1 MEDERSGPVRT
12 RSGSFFFKK
21 KKKKDDGRFVAP
33 LEDTKRE
40 RKRERE
46 GKEIKK
52 IKK

>member
-1 MEDERSGPVRT
+1 MSGLDLSGHDPVPF
-12 RSGSFFFKK
+12 SLKK